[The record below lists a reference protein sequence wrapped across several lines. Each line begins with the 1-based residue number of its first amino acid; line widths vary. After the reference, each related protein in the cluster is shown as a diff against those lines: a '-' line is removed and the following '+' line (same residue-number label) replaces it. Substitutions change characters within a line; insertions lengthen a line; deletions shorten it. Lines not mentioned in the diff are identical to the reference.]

1 MSSKESAMF
10 ACTKCNSRHP
20 FDELSQ
26 GQQLCKECRGS
37 YPVVKCTYC
46 RSEFQQV
53 NKKNTDTICKKCAL
67 NIKNYGMPKPCEY
80 CSVIAAFIGTK
91 CQKCSNS
98 EKKYG
103 SPHTCEQC
111 KQKCAFDRKNERKK
125 VDGKLLCWLCT
136 LSYKR
141 VLQKAQKRK
150 FDFIN
155 RNNSSPSN
163 SPHSQHNTPLQ
174 NHQDKD
180 KTKEKERRRLQQ
192 REEKDHGRG
201 DRDKNDDH
209 RGSKSRSKTGSG
221 QSESSEKKKSKLD
234 LTSTNG
240 DFLSGTMSTSSRL
253 IDTGLPDQVVEVTR
267 LREQVAQLKKSL
279 DEKDRQMFEK
289 EKKLTE
295 MKAEQ
300 FRMENEMRSKVSQ
313 SQKQNEDIIS
323 DMQARNRELQKQ
335 VSQLSR
341 NQRPT
346 APSTTQ
352 QQQSQLPPS
361 TT

>member
-1 MSSKESAMF
+1 M
-10 ACTKCNSRHP
+10 
-20 FDELSQ
+20 
-26 GQQLCKECRGS
+26 
-37 YPVVKCTYC
+37 VKCTYC

-53 NKKNTDTICKKCAL
+53 NKKSTDTICKKCAQ

-103 SPHTCEQC
+103 PPHTCEQC
-111 KQKCAFDRKNERKK
+111 KQKCAFDRKNDRKK

-141 VLQKAQKRK
+141 VMQKAQKRK
-150 FDFIN
+150 FDFISRD

-163 SPHSQHNTPLQ
+163 SPHSQHNTPSQ
-174 NHQDKD
+174 NSQEKEKTKD
-180 KTKEKERRRLQQ
+180 KEKERWRPQQ
-192 REEKDHGRG
+192 RDDKDHSRE
-201 DRDKNDDH
+201 KTDDH
-209 RGSKSRSKTGSG
+209 RSKSRNKTGGSQG
-221 QSESSEKKKSKLD
+221 QSTEAKKTKLD

-240 DFLSGTMSTSSRL
+240 DFISGTLSTSSRL

-279 DEKDRQMFEK
+279 DEKDRQILDK

-300 FRMENEMRSKVSQ
+300 FRLENEMRTKVAQ
-313 SQKQNEDIIS
+313 SQKQHEDIIS
-323 DMQARNRELQKQ
+323 DLQARNRELQKQ

-341 NQRPT
+341 TQRPSAVAAAAANT
-346 APSTTQ
+346 S
-352 QQQSQLPPS
+352 
-361 TT
+361 

>member
-1 MSSKESAMF
+1 MF
-10 ACTKCNSRHP
+10 P
-20 FDELSQ
+20 Q
-26 GQQLCKECRGS
+26 ECRGS

-53 NKKNTDTICKKCAL
+53 NKKSTDTICKKCAQ

-103 SPHTCEQC
+103 PPHTCEQC
-111 KQKCAFDRKNERKK
+111 KQKCAFDRKNDRKK

-141 VLQKAQKRK
+141 VMQKAQKRK
-150 FDFIN
+150 FDFISRD

-163 SPHSQHNTPLQ
+163 SPHSQHNTPSQ
-174 NHQDKD
+174 NSQEKEKTKD
-180 KTKEKERRRLQQ
+180 KEKERWRPQQ
-192 REEKDHGRG
+192 RDDKDHSRE
-201 DRDKNDDH
+201 KTDDH
-209 RGSKSRSKTGSG
+209 RSKSRNKTGT
-221 QSESSEKKKSKLD
+221 L
-234 LTSTNG
+234 
-240 DFLSGTMSTSSRL
+240 STSSRL

-279 DEKDRQMFEK
+279 DEKDRQILDK
-289 EKKLTE
+289 EKK
-295 MKAEQ
+295 
-300 FRMENEMRSKVSQ
+300 
-313 SQKQNEDIIS
+313 
-323 DMQARNRELQKQ
+323 ARNRELQKQ

-341 NQRPT
+341 TQRPSAVAAAAANT
-346 APSTTQ
+346 S
-352 QQQSQLPPS
+352 
-361 TT
+361 